1 METETQPAPAQTPS
15 TALHPALAGPASPA
29 RAASSNRQRFQAL
42 VKQWQSEKGAS
53 SSITEMSMLPAYQK
67 IIGMGEDAIPLILAQ
82 LKSEGDEPDQWFWA
96 LRSIT
101 DANPVK
107 PEDRGD
113 FQAMARAW
121 LIWGDKEGY
130 AG

>member
-1 METETQPAPAQTPS
+1 MPAETQPAPAQTAAAGFN
-15 TALHPALAGPASPA
+15 TALGEEVRPA
-29 RAASSNRQRFQAL
+29 RAAAGKRLRFQAL
-42 VKQWQSEKGAS
+42 VHQWQSEKGAF
-53 SSITEMSMLPAYQK
+53 SSIPEMSMLPPYQK

-121 LIWGDKEGY
+121 LIWGDREGY